1 MKTLVIVESP
11 TKARTLAPILGAGYT
26 VRASMG
32 HVRDLPEDALGVDV
46 EHNFAPTYHILRQK
60 SKTIKSLR
68 EALEDAGAV
77 YLATDPD
84 REGEA
89 IAWHLLQTL
98 KPRGK
103 PVQRVT
109 FHEITPGA
117 IKDAF
122 AHPRQGL
129 DINLVDAQ
137 QARRVLDRL
146 VGYQVS
152 PLVWKTTHGKSAGRV
167 QSVALRLVVDRE
179 REIRNFVP
187 REYWSIHADL
197 AKQLNHAQHFL
208 ARLVQVGN
216 KKVGLDQPI
225 ELKSQAEAEQVIG
238 VLEGA
243 AYRVKSVKREQ
254 KTRRPWPPFTTS
266 TLQQSASARLG
277 MSPAETMKIAQELY
291 EGIDIGEGKASGLIT
306 YMRTDSTAISPDA
319 QQKTREMISQ
329 TLGAKYLP
337 AGAPTYKTKVKNAQE
352 AHEAIRPT
360 DVMRYPNTIKQ
371 HLSDRQFKLYD
382 LIWRRFVASQMAP
395 ALYEV
400 TTVDVI
406 ANVARPVTGVPFLAS
421 LGETPAFLF
430 RAIGRELKFDGF
442 LRVWQEAE
450 EQGDDDDEPQQ
461 LPELVNDEPLDLL
474 KLIPRQHFTQPPARY
489 TEASLVKALE
499 DRGIGRPSTY
509 ASIMATLKAREYVTL
524 EKRHLTPTP
533 LGEVTC
539 DALIAAFPEM
549 MDYRF
554 TAQVEDWLDDISR
567 GEAPWV
573 KVLRDFYT
581 PFAQSL
587 ASAEPKMRAFPAP
600 ERPAGAAP
608 AEDGEGEEAQP
619 RANSHRAR
627 GKGRTGA
634 KRSRATKRARAAP
647 ATETGIACPRCGAP
661 MVQRNGPRGPFLGCS
676 RFPKCKGTR
685 DLPANGAQQAPAPAA

>member
-1 MKTLVIVESP
+1 VKTLVIVESP

>member
-1 MKTLVIVESP
+1 VKTLVIVESP

-243 AYRVKSVKREQ
+243 AYRGKSVKREQ